1 MRTLARACGLPAS
14 LAAALAA
21 CSGEGSRSPTC
32 GLALVA
38 GPALI
43 QQQLVNVPYVLTEA
57 PRGLPGSLPARV
69 IGVPQQGEVRVTYT
83 ANGLVMEYQGL
94 SFPPAGIGYGLLV
107 VDDSTQRAQG
117 VLIYE
122 SQRPPNTYP
131 QLGEISVSGGGGGG
145 GAEAGARSAPLYG
158 VRVDW
163 AGVSNPR
170 CPLLGA
176 AVPPRQ

>member
-1 MRTLARACGLPAS
+1 VNALARARRVPAG
-14 LAAALAA
+14 LAAVALAA
-21 CSGEGSRSPTC
+21 CSSEGSRSPTC
-32 GLALVA
+32 GLAQIA

-57 PRGLPGSLPARV
+57 PRGLPSSLPGRV
-69 IGVPQQGEVRVTYT
+69 IGVPQQGVVRVTYT
-83 ANGLVMEYQGL
+83 ASGLVMEYQGP
-94 SFPPAGIGYGLLV
+94 SFPPAGVGYGLLV

-122 SQRPPNTYP
+122 SQRPPKTYP
-131 QLGEISVSGGGGGG
+131 QLGEISGGDGG
-145 GAEAGARSAPLYG
+145 APLYG

-163 AGVSNPR
+163 AGVNNPR

-176 AVPPRQ
+176 AAPPER

>member
-69 IGVPQQGEVRVTYT
+69 IGVPQQGEVDRK
-83 ANGLVMEYQGL
+83 
-94 SFPPAGIGYGLLV
+94 
-107 VDDSTQRAQG
+107 STRLNSSHVAHS
-117 VLIYE
+117 Y
-122 SQRPPNTYP
+122 
-131 QLGEISVSGGGGGG
+131 
-145 GAEAGARSAPLYG
+145 
-158 VRVDW
+158 
-163 AGVSNPR
+163 
-170 CPLLGA
+170 
-176 AVPPRQ
+176 AVFCLK

>member
-1 MRTLARACGLPAS
+1 MRTLGRACGLPAS

-69 IGVPQQGEVRVTYT
+69 IGVPQQGEKLRHPQVVRALRHCRRTVGT
-83 ANGLVMEYQGL
+83 
-94 SFPPAGIGYGLLV
+94 
-107 VDDSTQRAQG
+107 
-117 VLIYE
+117 
-122 SQRPPNTYP
+122 RP
-131 QLGEISVSGGGGGG
+131 GGGN
-145 GAEAGARSAPLYG
+145 E
-158 VRVDW
+158 
-163 AGVSNPR
+163 
-170 CPLLGA
+170 LLGGML
-176 AVPPRQ
+176 

>member
-1 MRTLARACGLPAS
+1 MRTLGRASGLRAS

-21 CSGEGSRSPTC
+21 CSGEASRSPTC

-57 PRGLPGSLPARV
+57 PRGLPASLPARV
-69 IGVPQQGEVRVTYT
+69 IGISQQGEVRVTYT
-83 ANGLVMEYQGL
+83 TNGLSMEYQGP
-94 SFPPAGIGYGLLV
+94 SFPPAGVGYGLLV

-122 SQRPPNTYP
+122 SQRPPSTYP
-131 QLGEISVSGGGGGG
+131 QLGEVSVSGGGGGA

-163 AGVSNPR
+163 AGVSNTR